1 MTTFHMIKIIEST
14 GIGLVYGLRYDG
26 IGLSCVGFHM
36 ALNLKEKSKVIVFFL
51 SLSLLVLLPENSLC
65 ILTVNYISCFRYYG
79 NGHLKPEEMIIYVQ
93 HNELL
98 WEYYRK
104 SKEIVPEDLKEDIDE
119 LYQGEEFRVLTN
131 G

>member
-1 MTTFHMIKIIEST
+1 
-14 GIGLVYGLRYDG
+14 
-26 IGLSCVGFHM
+26 
-36 ALNLKEKSKVIVFFL
+36 
-51 SLSLLVLLPENSLC
+51 
-65 ILTVNYISCFRYYG
+65 
-79 NGHLKPEEMIIYVQ
+79 MIIYVQ